1 MMKTNDLPLITIIVP
16 VYNAAQ
22 YLPKC
27 IESILAQTYT
37 HFELLLLDDGSKDNS
52 LEICNDYAKQDTRI
66 KVFSHS
72 NMGVSATR
80 NRGIEYAQG
89 EYISFVDSDDWVK
102 SSYLQ
107 VLYDALQPNL
117 GRGLVIAGFEKC
129 SKNNIIPVLLP
140 TISLNQEQTKDIAL
154 KYLNS
159 DIFYTFGKLFDKS
172 LIIQKNLRFM
182 TEISCCE
189 DLFFILDYANYT
201 GYIHIIGESVYYY
214 RVGENASS
222 LSAKIYSYNHEVL
235 TMNGLLQRLE
245 QYQMRSGNIGNNMN
259 YASRTITG
267 FLHKILI
274 SIYKNHYNRST
285 RMRYLHELTDNY
297 QKYITNHYNPDYLAD
312 KIGAYLI
319 RNKLLFFF
327 DIWQSFL
334 FGIKFPKMFGA

>member
-1 MMKTNDLPLITIIVP
+1 MMTTNNLPLISIIVP

-52 LEICNDYAKQDTRI
+52 LEICNDYAKQDARI
-66 KVFSHS
+66 KVLSHP

-80 NRGIEYAQG
+80 NRGIEHAQG

-102 SSYLQ
+102 SNYLQ

-117 GRGLVIAGFEKC
+117 GHGLVIAGFERC
-129 SKNNIIPVLLP
+129 SKEIITP
-140 TISLNQEQTKDIAL
+140 ISLQTILLNQKQIIDIVL

-172 LIIQKNLRFM
+172 LIIQKNLRFV

-189 DLFFILDYANYT
+189 DLFFILDYANYA
-201 GYIHIIGESVYYY
+201 GYIHVVGENVYCY
-214 RVGENASS
+214 RVGENAIS
-222 LSAKIYSYNHEVL
+222 LSAKIYSYDHEVL

-274 SIYKNHYNRST
+274 SIYKNHYNSST
-285 RMRYLHELTDNY
+285 RMRCLHELTGTY
-297 QKYITNHYNPDYLAD
+297 HQYITNHYNPDYLVD
-312 KIGAYLI
+312 KIGACLL
-319 RNKLLFFF
+319 RNKLLLFF
-327 DIWQSFL
+327 DIWQSVL
-334 FGIKFPKMFGA
+334 FKIKFPNMFGA